1 MRMYVSDQGNWGI
14 INEEI
19 FGFAIVNCEDWSE
32 EDFQEL
38 DWATDGEKLITA
50 LAIRRERDDDLG
62 ISRASWHSA
71 IGLLDQIIEIANK
84 DNNTAIHELAIEL
97 NEALGL

>member
-1 MRMYVSDQGNWGI
+1 MRLYVSDQGNWGI

-32 EDFQEL
+32 EAFQKL
-38 DWATDGEKLITA
+38 DWATDSEKLITA
-50 LAIRRERDDDLG
+50 LAIRREIDDELE
-62 ISRASWHSA
+62 ISRTDWHSA
-71 IGLLDQIIEIANK
+71 IGLLDHIIGLAQM
-84 DNNTAIHELAIEL
+84 DNNQKIHELAIQL

>member
-71 IGLLDQIIEIANK
+71 VGLLDQIIEIANK